1 MFSGVQSLSDENKCA
16 IHTSW
21 SSNENWPYD
30 WTEIC
35 NSLLELCP
43 PTNLNVSKGQSEN
56 TLTWNAPGNCEDF
69 VVSSLPY
76 YSIGNNATSGDDWNV
91 AAGEYQGNDVAYK
104 LMLEETTSL
113 NISTCNPQTDF
124 DTQLSIFNGCDGD
137 ELFFNDDP
145 GSGDSGETDTLL
157 CNNDELFAMLNG
169 VTLEPGT
176 YYVVVDG
183 FDGET
188 GNYGLFV
195 EESESMNMDPE
206 RYTVVGQIPSRME
219 KLDRL
224 GYFKAEI
231 QLYEERTELY
241 LTNSNRTRFK
251 R

>member
-1 MFSGVQSLSDENKCA
+1 MFSGASALSEENECA

-43 PTNLNVSKGQSEN
+43 PTNLNVSKGHMK
-56 TLTWNAPGNCEDF
+56 TPLLGMHNCEDF

-76 YSIGNNATSGDDWNV
+76 FSIGNNATSGDDWNV

-157 CNNDELFAMLNG
+157 CYNDEHFAMLNG
-169 VTLEPGT
+169 VTLEPLIT
-176 YYVVVDG
+176 
-183 FDGET
+183 
-188 GNYGLFV
+188 
-195 EESESMNMDPE
+195 
-206 RYTVVGQIPSRME
+206 
-219 KLDRL
+219 
-224 GYFKAEI
+224 
-231 QLYEERTELY
+231 
-241 LTNSNRTRFK
+241 
-251 R
+251 